1 MAPMMAMPAKS
12 MAEMFD
18 PAADRKLKILDIAA
32 GHGLFGLAFAKRNPQ
47 AEVVALDWP
56 AVLEVAKEN
65 AAAAGVSDRYSTI
78 PGSAFEVDMGSGYD
92 LVLVTNFLHHFDP
105 PTCELL
111 LKKVRASL
119 NDGGRVITL
128 EFVPNDDRIT
138 PIESAG
144 FALVM
149 LGGTPSGD
157 AYTFHDLEKM
167 FKNAGYS
174 HSEIHPVAGSIQNV
188 SESRK

>member
-1 MAPMMAMPAKS
+1 